1 MHNLVA
7 NFIKNLCIFKN
18 FSKNLVDERRNM
30 PRRGIAPRFSDLEVI
45 ALCLTIENFSVDSE
59 SYLFSLLEEYIS
71 DIPNLIFSCTY
82 RNYIVT
88 LCRLFAD
95 KDDRYTIDIR

>member
-1 MHNLVA
+1 MLFVGGPILVSY
-7 NFIKNLCIFKN
+7 IK
-18 FSKNLVDERRNM
+18 
-30 PRRGIAPRFSDLEVI
+30 
-45 ALCLTIENFSVDSE
+45 SVV
-59 SYLFSLLEEYIS
+59 LIKIRVTYIKFVVLIYNA

-95 KDDRYTIDIR
+95 KDDRYTIDTR